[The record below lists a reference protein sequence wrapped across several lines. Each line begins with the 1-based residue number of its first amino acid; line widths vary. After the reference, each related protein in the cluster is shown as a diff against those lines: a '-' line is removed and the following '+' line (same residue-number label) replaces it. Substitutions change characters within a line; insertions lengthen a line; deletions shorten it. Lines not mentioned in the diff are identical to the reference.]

1 MIFSSKEEFMVWRRA
16 LLMILKYYEKKFENV
31 EDNA

>member
-16 LLMILKYYEKKFENV
+16 MLMILKYYEKKFENV

>member
-1 MIFSSKEEFMVWRRA
+1 MIFSSREEFMVWRRA